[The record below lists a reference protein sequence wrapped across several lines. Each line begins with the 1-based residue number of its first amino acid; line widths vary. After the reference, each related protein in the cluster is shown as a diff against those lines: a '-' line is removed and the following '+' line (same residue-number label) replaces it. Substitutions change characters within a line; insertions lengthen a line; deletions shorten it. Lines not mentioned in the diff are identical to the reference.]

1 MCSSDLF
8 NISELIKFLMEHWK
22 HCTVSAV
29 NILQRFGILEIDEEN
44 KVNGFREKDDSDG
57 NLINVGFMVCN
68 PEIFG
73 YIKGDSIMLEKEP
86 LVNLSKDGQL
96 MAYRHEGFWQC
107 MDTKRQM

>member
-1 MCSSDLF
+1 
-8 NISELIKFLMEHWK
+8 
-22 HCTVSAV
+22 
-29 NILQRFGILEIDEEN
+29 
-44 KVNGFREKDDSDG
+44 
-57 NLINVGFMVCN
+57 MVCN

-107 MDTKRQM
+107 MDTKREMEKLCILQFLDNTLYSWNSKF